1 MKPVSYIVLLGLV
14 VLFSNCYSLEK
25 PYNYGN
31 PYHPSPEFTE
41 DDPQFEEGEPVWILD
56 QTGNWVFSL
65 PSKLVLWDRKADNHY
80 ISKETKE
87 YLIRYIKENNLRD
100 VKVRFNQ
107 YAPLSEWKRLPK
119 NKNINPVVRYFFGS
133 ISLLA
138 YTFLPG
144 RLFAGTIGGDHY
156 NSFTNTIN
164 LYSDLPPVAIHEGGH
179 AKDFAQREERTW
191 YAVAYAIPVVGALY
205 HEAKASDD
213 ALNYF
218 AEKEDKA
225 QLDSS
230 YELLTPAY
238 STYVGGAIGDV
249 VVNPITAVAV
259 IPGHLYGRYKKREV
273 PLELEK
279 RKQKK
284 KIKEPKAIP

>member
-1 MKPVSYIVLLGLV
+1 MKFFSFVLILGLS
-14 VLFSNCYSLEK
+14 FCFTNCYSLEK

-31 PYHPSPEFTE
+31 PYLPSPEFTE

-56 QTGNWVFSL
+56 QTGNWIFSL
-65 PSKLVLWDRKADNHY
+65 PSKLVLWNLKADNHH

-119 NKNINPVVRYFFGS
+119 NKNINPVIRYFFGS

-144 RLFAGTIGGDHY
+144 RLLAGTVGGDHY

-164 LYSDLPPVAIHEGGH
+164 VYSDLPAVVIHEGGH
-179 AKDFAQREERTW
+179 AKDFAQREKRTL
-191 YAVAYAIPVVGALY
+191 YATMYAIPVVGSLY
-205 HEAKASDD
+205 HEARASDD

-218 AEKEDKA
+218 AEKNDKE
-225 QLDSS
+225 QLESS

-249 VVNPITAVAV
+249 VANPITALTV
-259 IPGHLYGRYKKREV
+259 IPGHIYGRYKKRDIDS
-273 PLELEK
+273 ELEK
-279 RKQKK
+279 RKQK
-284 KIKEPKAIP
+284 IQFKEPK

>member
-1 MKPVSYIVLLGLV
+1 MKFQTII
-14 VLFSNCYSLEK
+14 LFLWVCFSFANCYSLEK
-25 PYNYGN
+25 QYNYGN
-31 PYHPSPEFTE
+31 PYLPSPEFTE

-56 QTGNWVFSL
+56 QTGNWIFSL
-65 PSKLVLWDRKADNHY
+65 PSKIVLFNLKADNHH

-107 YAPLSEWKRLPK
+107 YAPLSEWKRLSK
-119 NKNINPVVRYFFGS
+119 NQNINPYVRYFFGS
-133 ISLLA
+133 ISLIA

-164 LYSDLPPVAIHEGGH
+164 VYSDLPPVVIHEGGH
-179 AKDFAQREERTW
+179 AKDFAQREKRTL
-191 YAVAYAIPVVGALY
+191 YAAVYAIPVIGALY
-205 HEAKASDD
+205 HEARASDD

-218 AEKEDKA
+218 AEKNDRE
-225 QLDSS
+225 QVESS

-238 STYVGGAIGDV
+238 STYVGGALGDV
-249 VVNPITAVAV
+249 VANPITAVTF
-259 IPGHLYGRYKKREV
+259 IPGHFYGRYKKRDIDAEM
-273 PLELEK
+273 EK
-279 RKQKK
+279 RKQKIQ
-284 KIKEPKAIP
+284 IKEPK

>member
-1 MKPVSYIVLLGLV
+1 MKQRSIYFLFCLGL
-14 VLFSNCYSLEK
+14 LFSNCYSLEK
-25 PYNYGN
+25 QYNYGN
-31 PYHPSPEFTE
+31 PYLPSPEFTE
-41 DDPQFEEGEPVWILD
+41 DDPQFEEGEPIWILD
-56 QTGNWVFSL
+56 KTGDWVFSI
-65 PSKLVLWDRKADNHY
+65 PSKLVLWDRKADNHH

-87 YLIRYIKENNLRD
+87 YLIRYMKENNLRD

-107 YAPLSEWKRLPK
+107 YAPLSEWKRLSK
-119 NKNINPVVRYFFGS
+119 NQNINPVVRYFFGS

-156 NSFTNTIN
+156 NAFTNTIN

-179 AKDFAQREERTW
+179 AKDFAQREKRTL
-191 YAVAYAIPVVGALY
+191 YAAVYAIPIVGSLY

-218 AEKEDKA
+218 AEKEDIK
-225 QLDSS
+225 QLESS

-238 STYVGGAIGDV
+238 ATYVGGAIGDIV
-249 VVNPITAVAV
+249 VTPISTFTV
-259 IPGHLYGRYKKREV
+259 IPGHFYGRYKKRDI

-279 RKQKK
+279 RKQR
-284 KIKEPKAIP
+284 KILKEPKSNL

>member
-1 MKPVSYIVLLGLV
+1 MKSFGFI
-14 VLFSNCYSLEK
+14 LFFWIGFSLTNCYSLEK

-31 PYHPSPEFTE
+31 PYLPSPEFTE
-41 DDPQFEEGEPVWILD
+41 EDPQFEEGEPVWILD
-56 QTGNWVFSL
+56 QTGNWIFSL
-65 PSKLVLWDRKADNHY
+65 PSKLVLWNLKADNHH
-80 ISKETKE
+80 ISKETKD
-87 YLIRYIKENNLRD
+87 YLIRYINENNLRD

-164 LYSDLPPVAIHEGGH
+164 VYSDLPPVVIHEGGH
-179 AKDFAQREERTW
+179 AKDFAQREKRTL
-191 YAVAYAIPVVGALY
+191 YATVYAIPVIGALY
-205 HEAKASDD
+205 HEARASDD

-218 AEKEDKA
+218 AEKNDRE
-225 QLDSS
+225 QLESS

-249 VVNPITAVAV
+249 VANPITAVTV
-259 IPGHLYGRYKKREV
+259 IPGHLYGRYKKRDID
-273 PLELEK
+273 LEIEK
-279 RKQKK
+279 RKQKIQ
-284 KIKEPKAIP
+284 IKEPK

>member
-1 MKPVSYIVLLGLV
+1 MKSQVFLILLWIGFGLT
-14 VLFSNCYSLEK
+14 NCYSLEK

-31 PYHPSPEFTE
+31 PYLPSPEFTE
-41 DDPQFEEGEPVWILD
+41 EDPQFEEGEPVWILD
-56 QTGNWVFSL
+56 QTGNWIFSL
-65 PSKLVLWDRKADNHY
+65 PSKLVLWNLKVDNHH
-80 ISKETKE
+80 ISKETKD

-164 LYSDLPPVAIHEGGH
+164 VYSDLPPVVIHEGGH
-179 AKDFAQREERTW
+179 AKDFAQREKRTL
-191 YAVAYAIPVVGALY
+191 YAAVYAIPVVGALY
-205 HEAKASDD
+205 HEARASDD

-218 AEKEDKA
+218 AEKNDRE
-225 QLDSS
+225 QLESS

-249 VVNPITAVAV
+249 VTNPITAVTV
-259 IPGHLYGRYKKREV
+259 IPGHIYGCYKKRDID
-273 PLELEK
+273 LEIEK
-279 RKQKK
+279 RKQKIQ
-284 KIKEPKAIP
+284 IKEPK